1 MATINGTKG
10 NDLISG
16 TSGADVITGGAG
28 KDVIKG
34 GAGNDVLYGGAG
46 KDFLYGGDG
55 NDVLK
60 GGGGQDSLTG
70 GAGSDQFVF
79 RSAEGFAPFS
89 FSGGNGVAQ
98 VWQWVIVTDLTFSE
112 GDNVRITGFDD
123 IFGALGLG
131 RKGTGS
137 YFIDGQDDVNAIANF
152 LKANPSKGSYYEIK
166 GGAFDGTTFLLND
179 ANGHVQALTLNNIHP
194 DAIVI

>member
-1 MATINGTKG
+1 MATTNGTKG
-10 NDLISG
+10 NDLITG
-16 TSGADVITGGAG
+16 TSGADIITGGAG

-70 GAGSDQFVF
+70 GTGSDQFVF

-89 FSGGNGVAQ
+89 FSGGNGVSE

-123 IFGALGLG
+123 IFGTLGMS

-137 YFIDGQDDVNAIANF
+137 YFIDGQEDINAIANF
-152 LKANPSKGSYYEIK
+152 LKANPTKSSYYEIK
-166 GGAFDGTTFLLND
+166 GGAYDGTTFLLND
-179 ANGHVQALTLNNIHP
+179 AYGHVQAITLNNIHP